1 VTDLKDQLHRE
12 LRAARANVLA
22 KLDELSEYDMRR
34 PLTATG
40 TNLLG
45 LVKHL
50 TGLEYEYF
58 GTAFGRPPA
67 TPLPWVADG
76 SIWEGADMWATAD
89 ESSTELLDGYGA
101 ACEHASTTIDELA
114 LDAAG
119 AVAHWPPDRR
129 DTTLGALLV
138 RMVAET
144 AQHAGHADIVRELID
159 GTTGANGDLTMAEW
173 QAYVARVQSAADR
186 FRKSGDRARTTPGRR
201 RPRTGG
207 PYDPGGW

>member
-1 VTDLKDQLHRE
+1 VTDLKDELHRE

-22 KLDELSEYDMRR
+22 KLDDLSEYDIRR

-50 TGLEYEYF
+50 TGLEYEYL

-67 TPLPWVADG
+67 PPLPWVADG
-76 SIWEGADMWATAD
+76 SIWDGADMWATAD
-89 ESSTELLDGYGA
+89 ESSTELLDGYRA

-119 AVAHWPPDRR
+119 TVAHWPPERR

-144 AQHAGHADIVRELID
+144 AQHAGHVDIVRELID
-159 GTTGANGDLTMAEW
+159 GTAGADGELTAAEW
-173 QAYVARVQSAADR
+173 QAYVAQVQAAADAHR
-186 FRKSGDRARTTPGRR
+186 QSPAVGDLECT
-201 RPRTGG
+201 
-207 PYDPGGW
+207 